1 MEYRVNAKLRRR
13 GQAALDT
20 NRVEFKSE
28 DYDSEE
34 EFCLAIASEL
44 MEMLRADK
52 EYLSSLEE

>member
-28 DYDSEE
+28 DYDSDE

-52 EYLSSLEE
+52 EYLSSLED